1 MVQLSKDIREIDAEI
16 EQTEKELLSM
26 IDDFQVTD
34 ETRDIIQAMKEV
46 FQ

>member
-1 MVQLSKDIREIDAEI
+1 MSKDIREIDAEI
-16 EQTEKELLSM
+16 EKNEKELLSM

>member
-1 MVQLSKDIREIDAEI
+1 MSKDIREIDAEI